1 MPVIPV
7 ESFTMKNKFLKEVLQ
22 WVEAI
27 AIAIVLAILIR
38 GFLFEPVIIEGS
50 SMMNTLVDSD
60 RVILNK
66 ISLAFNEPEPGDV
79 VVIEIEPPYFNV
91 LKFLNDSELAK
102 KLLPT
107 MTGADYIKR
116 VIAVEGDI
124 VDIKNGYVY
133 VNGEKIDE
141 PYIKEEGITRQMI
154 TAMPY
159 TVEEDKFFVMGDN
172 RGASRDSRTIGTIN
186 LDQIIGKASY
196 RIWPIQKIGNIDGY
210 WE

>member
-1 MPVIPV
+1 
-7 ESFTMKNKFLKEVLQ
+7 MKNKFLKEVLQ

-159 TVEEDKFFVMGDN
+159 TVEEDKF
-172 RGASRDSRTIGTIN
+172 
-186 LDQIIGKASY
+186 L
-196 RIWPIQKIGNIDGY
+196 
-210 WE
+210 